1 MMLFI
6 KDLGQSDVKTSL
18 VFNSLIWVN
27 PSLYKTI
34 PVPLNFDFACTV
46 ADISNVGAMQ
56 YAADIGGWC
65 DTYSERNMKSQV
77 TSSYVSPRIGLNGL
91 SFLFMLEAYY
101 ATLKAVT

>member
-1 MMLFI
+1 MLFI

-56 YAADIGGWC
+56 YAADIGGWW

-77 TSSYVSPRIGLNGL
+77 TSSYVSPRIGLKGL
-91 SFLFMLEAYY
+91 SFLLMLEAYY